1 MGFQMSLDAIIISN
15 FGTESLS
22 GSNPQRLSLNGRVA
36 DIQTILNYIQ
46 NDGKIVDPIVGSDRE
61 NWAITPTLNGL
72 ILTSFLTSKG
82 YSVELINDFYR
93 EKDKFITAVHRN
105 PKLIAVSTSFIYS
118 KDHLIR
124 VVRDIRQ
131 NAPDSFIVAGGP
143 FVYLSYL
150 IHKRNNEPLY
160 SSREIQQFYLFFDN
174 NQPAIDLY
182 VVSHRGENIL
192 CELLAIMRKGL
203 SPKSIPNTAWYEN
216 NSVHFTNHVDE
227 TVSVEA
233 CGLNWNNLD
242 DSLFSYKV
250 VPMQT
255 SNGCPYRCAFCNFT
269 SDRRLVFSKSPDR
282 VILELKA
289 AARRGVKYVWFVD
302 DNFMLGAGD
311 LNNIL
316 HQLAAENPGVNWMSF
331 IRANGLKN
339 VDYQLLRRSGCVE
352 VQLGLE
358 SADPGILHNMHKQ
371 ADPDT
376 YRMVIENL
384 LKVGINCSCYFIF
397 GFPGETAETAQ
408 RTRDFI
414 MSIEHPE
421 LEGILQWSLYPFM
434 LAPLSPIFEEDQRNR
449 YGLTGALTH
458 WTHATMNSEQ
468 AQQEVVKTILTSERS
483 GAIYRSDN
491 MPLLN
496 TMPSKEKKAFFTARN
511 ILSKTAMLRELHST
525 EIAQT
530 FCEVIPASMRNV

>member
-1 MGFQMSLDAIIISN
+1 MDFRMPLDAIIISN
-15 FGTESLS
+15 FGTESFS

-46 NDGKIVDPIVGSDRE
+46 NDGKIVDPTVGSDRE
-61 NWAITPTLNGL
+61 NWTAAPTLNGL

-82 YSVELINDFYR
+82 YSVELVNDFYR
-93 EKDKFITAVHRN
+93 EKDKFINAVRHN

-124 VVRDIRQ
+124 VVRNIRQ
-131 NAPDSFIVAGGP
+131 YAPDSFIVAGGP
-143 FVYLSYL
+143 FVYQSYL
-150 IHKRNNEPLY
+150 IHKRSNEPLY
-160 SSREIQQFYLFFDN
+160 SSKEIQQFYLFFDN

-192 CELLAIMRKGL
+192 CDLLAILRNGQ

-227 TVSVEA
+227 TVPIEDY
-233 CGLNWNNLD
+233 GLNWNNLD
-242 DSLFSYKV
+242 DSLFSSKV

-255 SNGCPYRCAFCNFT
+255 SNGCPYRCAFCNFA
-269 SDRRLVFSKSPDR
+269 SDRRLVFSKSPNQ
-282 VILELKA
+282 VILEIKA

-316 HQLAAENPGVNWMSF
+316 HQLAAENLGVSWMSF

-339 VDYQLLRRSGCVE
+339 VDYQLLRRAGCVE

-358 SADPGILHNMHKQ
+358 S

-384 LKVGINCSCYFIF
+384 LKVGINCSCYFLF

-414 MSIEHPE
+414 MSIEYPE
-421 LEGILQWSLYPFM
+421 LDGIMRWSLYPFT
-434 LAPLSPIFEEDQRNR
+434 LAPLSPIFEEGQRNR
-449 YGLTGALTH
+449 YGLTGTLTH
-458 WTHATMNSEQ
+458 WSHATMNSEQ
-468 AQQEVVKTILTSERS
+468 AQQEVVKTLLVTERS

-491 MPLLN
+491 IPLLN
-496 TMPSKEKKAFFTARN
+496 TMTSKQKKAFFTVRN
-511 ILSKTAMLRELHST
+511 ILSKKAMLRELHST
-525 EIAQT
+525 EIAQAFREAMPT
-530 FCEVIPASMRNV
+530 SIWNV

>member
-1 MGFQMSLDAIIISN
+1 MPLDAIIISN

-61 NWAITPTLNGL
+61 NWAVAPTLNGL
-72 ILTSFLTSKG
+72 ILTSFLTGKG

-93 EKDKFITAVHRN
+93 EKDKFINAFRRN
-105 PKLIAVSTSFIYS
+105 PRLIAVSTSFIYS

-131 NAPDSFIVAGGP
+131 HAPDAFIVAGGP
-143 FVYLSYL
+143 FVYQSYL
-150 IHKRNNEPLY
+150 IHKRSTEPLY
-160 SSREIQQFYLFFDN
+160 SSKEIQQSYLFFDN

-192 CELLAIMRKGL
+192 CDLLAILHNGQ
-203 SPKSIPNTAWYEN
+203 SPKSIPNTAWYKN
-216 NSVHFTNHVDE
+216 DSVHFTNHVDE
-227 TVSVEA
+227 TVPIED
-233 CGLNWNNLD
+233 CGLNLDNLE
-242 DSLFSYKV
+242 DSFFSSKV
-250 VPMQT
+250 VPMQA

-269 SDRRLVFSKSPDR
+269 SDRRLVFSKSPDQ

-289 AARRGVKYVWFVD
+289 VAKRGVKFVWFVD
-302 DNFMLGAGD
+302 DNFMLGSGD
-311 LNNIL
+311 LNKTL
-316 HQLAAENPGVNWMSF
+316 DRLANENPGIEWMNF
-331 IRANGLKN
+331 IRADALKN
-339 VDYQLLRRSGCVE
+339 IDYQLLCRAGCVE
-352 VQLGLE
+352 VRLGLE
-358 SADPGILHNMHKQ
+358 SADPAILHNMQKR

-414 MSIEHPE
+414 KSIEHPE
-421 LEGILQWSLYPFM
+421 LEGFMRWSLYPFM
-434 LAPLSPIFEEDQRNR
+434 LAPLSPIFEEDQRKR

-458 WTHATMNSEQ
+458 WSHATMNSEQ
-468 AQQEVVKTILTSERS
+468 AQQEVVKTILTTERS

-496 TMPSKEKKAFFTARN
+496 TMSSEQKKAFFNVRN
-511 ILSKTAMLRELHST
+511 ILSKKAMLRELHST
-525 EIAQT
+525 EIAQA
-530 FCEVIPASMRNV
+530 FREVIPTNMWDV

>member
-1 MGFQMSLDAIIISN
+1 MSLDAIIISN
-15 FGTESLS
+15 FGIESFS

-46 NDGKIVDPIVGSDRE
+46 NDGKIVDPTVGSDRE
-61 NWAITPTLNGL
+61 SWAAAPTLNGL

-93 EKDKFITAVHRN
+93 EKNKFVNAVRRN
-105 PKLIAVSTSFIYS
+105 PKFIAVSTSFIYT

-131 NAPDSFIVAGGP
+131 HAPDAFIVAGGP
-143 FVYLSYL
+143 FVYQSYL
-150 IHKRNNEPLY
+150 IHKRSNEPLY

-192 CELLAIMRKGL
+192 CDLLAILRNGQ

-216 NSVHFTNHVDE
+216 NSVHFTNRVDE
-227 TVSVEA
+227 TLPIED

-242 DSLFSYKV
+242 DSLFSSRV

-269 SDRRLVFSKSPDR
+269 SDRRLVFSKSPNQ
-282 VILELKA
+282 VTLEIKA
-289 AARRGVKYVWFVD
+289 VARRGVKYVWFVD
-302 DNFMLGAGD
+302 DNFMLGVDD

-316 HQLAAENPGVNWMSF
+316 HQLADENPGVSWMSF
-331 IRANGLKN
+331 IRASGLKH
-339 VDYQLLRRSGCVE
+339 VDYQLLHHAGCVE

-358 SADPGILHNMHKQ
+358 SADPGILHNMQKQ
-371 ADPDT
+371 AYPDT

-408 RTRDFI
+408 RTRNFI

-421 LEGILQWSLYPFM
+421 LDGILQWSLYPFM
-434 LAPLSPIFEEDQRNR
+434 LAPLSPIFEEDQRKL
-449 YGLTGALTH
+449 YGLTGTLAH
-458 WTHATMNSEQ
+458 WFHATMNSEQ
-468 AQQEVVKTILTSERS
+468 AQQEVVKTILTTERS
-483 GAIYRSDN
+483 SAIYRSDN

-496 TMPSKEKKAFFTARN
+496 TMSSTQKKAFFTARN
-511 ILSKTAMLRELHST
+511 IMLKKAMLRELHSN
-525 EIAQT
+525 EIAQA
-530 FCEVIPASMRNV
+530 FREVISPGIWNL

>member
-1 MGFQMSLDAIIISN
+1 
-15 FGTESLS
+15 
-22 GSNPQRLSLNGRVA
+22 
-36 DIQTILNYIQ
+36 
-46 NDGKIVDPIVGSDRE
+46 
-61 NWAITPTLNGL
+61 
-72 ILTSFLTSKG
+72 
-82 YSVELINDFYR
+82 
-93 EKDKFITAVHRN
+93 
-105 PKLIAVSTSFIYS
+105 VSSE
-118 KDHLIR
+118 D
-124 VVRDIRQ
+124 
-131 NAPDSFIVAGGP
+131 
-143 FVYLSYL
+143 
-150 IHKRNNEPLY
+150 
-160 SSREIQQFYLFFDN
+160 
-174 NQPAIDLY
+174 
-182 VVSHRGENIL
+182 
-192 CELLAIMRKGL
+192 
-203 SPKSIPNTAWYEN
+203 
-216 NSVHFTNHVDE
+216 
-227 TVSVEA
+227 

-242 DSLFSYKV
+242 DSFFSSKV

-269 SDRRLVFSKSPDR
+269 SDRRLVFSKSPDQ

-311 LNNIL
+311 LNNFL
-316 HQLAAENPGVNWMSF
+316 HQLADENPGVSWMSF

-339 VDYQLLRRSGCVE
+339 VDYQLLRRAGCVE

-358 SADPGILHNMHKQ
+358 SADPGILHNMQKQ

-458 WTHATMNSEQ
+458 WSHATMNSEQ
-468 AQQEVVKTILTSERS
+468 AQQEVVKTILTTERS

-491 MPLLN
+491 LPLLN
-496 TMPSKEKKAFFTARN
+496 TMTSRQKKAFFTVRN
-511 ILSKTAMLRELHST
+511 ILSKKAMLRDLYST
-525 EIAQT
+525 EIAQA
-530 FCEVIPASMRNV
+530 FREVMPTSMWNV